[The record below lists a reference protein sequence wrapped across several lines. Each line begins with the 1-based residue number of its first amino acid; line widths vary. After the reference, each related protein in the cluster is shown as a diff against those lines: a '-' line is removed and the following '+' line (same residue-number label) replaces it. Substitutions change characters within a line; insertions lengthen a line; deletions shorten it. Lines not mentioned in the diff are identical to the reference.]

1 MKILVLAPRPLRPE
15 HDGGTVATARCI
27 RGLASAGAE
36 ITLLSMKTEKHP
48 EALTSPGLNI
58 PPYLSAYATVFVDT
72 RIRPAAMAHNLLFS
86 SEPYD
91 LVRFRSPEYSEAL
104 RENLNNGH
112 FDLIQCEG
120 LTMALYLE
128 EIRKLT
134 DSPVI
139 LRAHNL
145 EHRIRR
151 MMAAEEPSPARK
163 AYLLNLSRRLLA
175 VEKQAA
181 ADFDAVVPVSEPDFR
196 WFNEAAQGK
205 PVCLSETGAEEAVR
219 LPEPHGADLRVGFIG
234 SMNWHP
240 NVTGIKWFINKVWP
254 SVLEKIPSATL
265 QIAGRGLRQHETV
278 LPSGKNI
285 VIAGEAEDARAFMAS
300 CHVIIAPLFSG
311 SGLRIKIID
320 SMSAGRPVVATP
332 VAVEGLQAENGRELA
347 VAGDPESFCSALV
360 TLLKDPFRRAAM
372 GEAAVALVKQS
383 YDNPANTARLLEF
396 YKSLI
401 HGS

>member
-36 ITLLSMKTEKHP
+36 LSLLSMKTEKHP
-48 EALTSPGLNI
+48 EICHSGSEKI
-58 PPYLSAYATVFVDT
+58 PQYVAAYTTVSVDT
-72 RIRPAAMAHNLLFS
+72 RIRPAAMARNLLFS

-91 LVRFRSPEYSEAL
+91 LVRFRSPVYSEAL
-104 RENLNNGH
+104 RTHLNNGH
-112 FDLIQCEG
+112 FDIIQCEG
-120 LTMALYLE
+120 LSMALYLN

-145 EHRIRR
+145 EHKIRQ
-151 MMAAEEPSPARK
+151 MMAAEELSPVRK
-163 AYLLNLSRRLLA
+163 AYLSNLSRRLLA

-181 ADFDAVVPVSEPDFR
+181 VNFDAVVPISEPDFI
-196 WFNEAAQGK
+196 WFTEAAKGK

-219 LPEPHGADLRVGFIG
+219 IPEPPCADLRVGFIG

-240 NVTGIKWFINKVWP
+240 NITGIKWFINKVWP
-254 SVLEKIPSATL
+254 CVLEKIPSATL
-265 QIAGRGLRQHETV
+265 QIAGRGLQQHETV

-285 VIAGEAEDARAFMAS
+285 VIAGETEDARAFMAS

-320 SMSAGRPVVATP
+320 AMSAGRPVVATP
-332 VAVEGLQAENGRELA
+332 VAAEGLQAVNGRELA
-347 VAGDPESFCSALV
+347 VAGNPESFCSALSS
-360 TLLKDPFRRAAM
+360 LLQDHVRRAAM
-372 GEAAVALVKQS
+372 GDAAVALVKER
-383 YDNPANTARLLEF
+383 YHNAANTMKLLEF
-396 YKSLI
+396 YKRLI
-401 HGS
+401 HDR

>member
-36 ITLLSMKTEKHP
+36 LSLLSMKTEKHP
-48 EALTSPGLNI
+48 EALGSGDLII
-58 PPYLSAYATVFVDT
+58 PSYLSAYSTVFVDT
-72 RIRPAAMAHNLLFS
+72 LIRPAAIAQNLLFS

-91 LVRFRSPEYSEAL
+91 LARFWSPAYSQAL
-104 RENLNNGH
+104 REHLNNSH

-120 LTMALYLE
+120 LAMAQYME

-145 EHRIRR
+145 EHKIRK
-151 MMAAEEPSPARK
+151 MIAAEERSPVRK
-163 AYLLNLSRRLLA
+163 AYLSNLSGRLLA

-181 ADFDAVVPVSEPDFR
+181 ANFDAVVPISEPDFI
-196 WFNEAAQGK
+196 WFTKAAKGK
-205 PVCLSETGAEEAVR
+205 PVCLSETGAEEAVCM
-219 LPEPHGADLRVGFIG
+219 PEPPGADLRVGFIG

-240 NVTGIKWFINKVWP
+240 NITGIKWFINKVWP
-254 SVLEKIPSATL
+254 CVLEKIPSATL

-285 VIAGEAEDARAFMAS
+285 VIAGETEDARAFMAS

-320 SMSAGRPVVATP
+320 AMSAGRPVVATP
-332 VAVEGLQAENGRELA
+332 VSAEGLQAVNGRELA
-347 VAGDPESFCSALV
+347 VAGDPESFCSALSS
-360 TLLKDPFRRAAM
+360 LLQDHVRRAAM
-372 GEAAVALVKQS
+372 GDAAVALVKER
-383 YDNPANTARLLEF
+383 YDNAANTKKLLEF
-396 YKSLI
+396 YRRLI
-401 HGS
+401 HDR

>member
-36 ITLLSMKTEKHP
+36 LSLLSMTTEKHP
-48 EALTSPGLNI
+48 EALASPDLKM
-58 PPYLSAYATVFVDT
+58 PPYLSEYSTVSVDT
-72 RIRPAAMAHNLLFS
+72 RIRPVAMAHNLLFS
-86 SEPYD
+86 SQPYD
-91 LVRFRSPEYSEAL
+91 LARFRSPEYSEAL

-112 FDLIQCEG
+112 CDLIQCEG

-128 EIRKLT
+128 EIRELSG
-134 DSPVI
+134 SPVI

-145 EHRIRR
+145 EHKIRK

-175 VEKQAA
+175 AEKQAA
-181 ADFDAVVPVSEPDFR
+181 ADFDALVPISEPDLR
-196 WFNEAAQGK
+196 WFNETAKGK
-205 PVCLSETGAEEAVR
+205 PICLSETGAEEAVR

-234 SMNWHP
+234 SLNWHP

-254 SVLEKIPSATL
+254 CVVEKIPSATL
-265 QIAGRGLRQHETV
+265 QIAGRGLRQNETV

-285 VIAGEAEDARAFMAS
+285 VIAGEVDDARAFITS
-300 CHVIIAPLFSG
+300 CHVIIAPLFAG

-320 SMSAGRPVVATP
+320 AMSAGRPLVATP

-347 VAGDPESFCSALV
+347 VAGDPESFCSTLI
-360 TLLKDPFRRAAM
+360 TLLRDPLRRAAM
-372 GEAAVALVKQS
+372 GEAAVALVKQR
-383 YDNPANTARLLEF
+383 YDNTANTACLLEF